1 VPLRFPRPVIST
13 AAIGLV
19 VAWAALGAVP
29 ALAAP
34 AGLAGSASGARPA
47 DQVRNQEWWLGALH
61 ITQAQQT
68 TRGSGVTIALL
79 DTGVDPGQPDLTGSV
94 ITGSDFTNSGESLG
108 GQFFGIHGTAM
119 ASLIVG
125 HGHGPGDADGV
136 VGVAP
141 GAKLLSV
148 RVVLDSGDPLLS
160 DSSVMSALPDAIA
173 AGIRYAVANGAQVID
188 LPLDPGQSV
197 SALTATPAPVAPPFT
212 TPTFAQVAA
221 AAAAGGSSAEQ
232 SAVAFALSQGVI
244 LVAPAGDNNATN
256 DDTNF
261 PADYPGVISV
271 GAFDSSF
278 IKASFSSHQSYVT
291 LTAAGSG
298 MIAAVPP
305 AAGPQAGSPAGY
317 ATVSSTSAASAV
329 VTGIVALIKSQY
341 PELTPAEVTSALERS
356 TVFRPPGGRL
366 DGSGFGTAD
375 AARALAAAAGIA
387 APGPRRAGAGAT
399 SAQVPATTA
408 APVVSSGLKTKL
420 YRDGLISVI
429 VLVVLLLPTLA
440 YGAMVRRRIQ
450 ARRRPGTEL
459 APVTRVP
466 YAHNAATDSDVMS
479 EYFAPIMG
487 EPGGSGY
494 AHRSSAAAGSAVAGL
509 LPRSLVAPPRM
520 MISRPPEVSGAPP
533 WDPAPKPDSD
543 LPWAS
548 RGVSSR
554 PRRRVPAQPMPA
566 PPPAGLPWAADPEAA
581 AKSPAAA
588 QEAGTAPAEA
598 RASLYVWNP
607 ASTGENSAEFAAGGS
622 QPAGPGDAGGTGERA
637 SYRTGERTAYREDAP
652 TYRDQPGYGDEAGY
666 RDQPGNG
673 DETGYRDQPGYRD
686 EAGYRDQPGN
696 WGQEP
701 LAYQGQEP
709 PAYQGHEPPGYPN
722 QEPPAYQGHEPPAY
736 QGQEPPSYQGH
747 EPPGYPNQEPPS
759 YQGQEPGG
767 YGSEEPPA
775 HQADHAAGYRADDW
789 AGSGDDQGG
798 PGAGF

>member
-1 VPLRFPRPVIST
+1 
-13 AAIGLV
+13 
-19 VAWAALGAVP
+19 
-29 ALAAP
+29 
-34 AGLAGSASGARPA
+34 
-47 DQVRNQEWWLGALH
+47 
-61 ITQAQQT
+61 
-68 TRGSGVTIALL
+68 
-79 DTGVDPGQPDLTGSV
+79 
-94 ITGSDFTNSGESLG
+94 
-108 GQFFGIHGTAM
+108 
-119 ASLIVG
+119 
-125 HGHGPGDADGV
+125 
-136 VGVAP
+136 
-141 GAKLLSV
+141 
-148 RVVLDSGDPLLS
+148 
-160 DSSVMSALPDAIA
+160 
-173 AGIRYAVANGAQVID
+173 
-188 LPLDPGQSV
+188 
-197 SALTATPAPVAPPFT
+197 
-212 TPTFAQVAA
+212 
-221 AAAAGGSSAEQ
+221 
-232 SAVAFALSQGVI
+232 
-244 LVAPAGDNNATN
+244 
-256 DDTNF
+256 
-261 PADYPGVISV
+261 
-271 GAFDSSF
+271 
-278 IKASFSSHQSYVT
+278 
-291 LTAAGSG
+291 
-298 MIAAVPP
+298 
-305 AAGPQAGSPAGY
+305 
-317 ATVSSTSAASAV
+317 
-329 VTGIVALIKSQY
+329 
-341 PELTPAEVTSALERS
+341 
-356 TVFRPPGGRL
+356 
-366 DGSGFGTAD
+366 
-375 AARALAAAAGIA
+375 
-387 APGPRRAGAGAT
+387 
-399 SAQVPATTA
+399 
-408 APVVSSGLKTKL
+408 VVSSGLKTKL

-429 VLVVLLLPTLA
+429 VLVMLLLPTLA

-548 RGVSSR
+548 RGASSR

-652 TYRDQPGYGDEAGY
+652 TYRDQPGYGD
-666 RDQPGNG
+666 
-673 DETGYRDQPGYRD
+673 QPGYRD

-701 LAYQGQEP
+701 P
-709 PAYQGHEPPGYPN
+709 S
-722 QEPPAYQGHEPPAY
+722 Y

-775 HQADHAAGYRADDW
+775 HQADDAAGYRADDW